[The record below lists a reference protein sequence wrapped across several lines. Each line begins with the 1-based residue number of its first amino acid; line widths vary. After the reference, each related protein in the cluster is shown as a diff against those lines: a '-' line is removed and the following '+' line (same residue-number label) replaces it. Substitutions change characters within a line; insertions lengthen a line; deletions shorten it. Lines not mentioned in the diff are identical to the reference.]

1 MGAGTAFGPAGG
13 PAERGS
19 LDCGAPLPTGP
30 ANSVITMAVAPRA
43 RPEDFFS
50 ADDWRALTARSRWR
64 GLWLVAHCW
73 GVIGA
78 AMAIG
83 VLWPVTLPLVVLT
96 IGTRQLG
103 LFILMHDAAHGLLHP
118 NRRINDAVA
127 VWLCSATLH
136 EYRPY
141 HLQHHRYVQ
150 QPEDPD
156 LGLSAPFP
164 ISRASL
170 RRKWLRDLS
179 GQTFYKQR
187 LAPLAD
193 GLRARWAPAT
203 PGAAATPAASP
214 NLAASPLARQSQ
226 ELVRGRRFLVGNALG
241 LVVFAAA
248 GYGWVWVLM
257 WLLPMA
263 TWLPLVTRVRNIA
276 EHALVGANQADPL
289 RQARTTHA
297 GWLERWLLAPYWV
310 NYHCEHHLFT
320 QVPCWNLP
328 HAHALLRR
336 QGTTAR
342 MALQPG
348 YLAMLRLAT
357 QPRSTATTTGA

>member
-1 MGAGTAFGPAGG
+1 
-13 PAERGS
+13 
-19 LDCGAPLPTGP
+19 
-30 ANSVITMAVAPRA
+30 MAVAPRA
-43 RPEDFFS
+43 QPEDFFS
-50 ADDWRALTARSRWR
+50 PEDWRALTARSRWR

-78 AMAIG
+78 AMVIG
-83 VLWPVTLPLVVLT
+83 VLWPMTLPLVVLT

-103 LFILMHDAAHGLLHP
+103 LFILMHDAAHGLLHA

-127 VWLCSATLH
+127 LWLCSSTLH
-136 EYRPY
+136 DYRPY

-170 RRKWLRDLS
+170 RRKLLRDLS

-187 LAPLAD
+187 LAPLVD
-193 GLRARWAPAT
+193 GFKARLAKAAAPA
-203 PGAAATPAASP
+203 
-214 NLAASPLARQSQ
+214 AASPLARQSQ
-226 ELVRGRRFLVGNALG
+226 ELVRGRRFLVGNALV
-241 LVVFAAA
+241 LAVFVAA
-248 GYGWVWVLM
+248 GYGWVWLLM

-297 GWLERWLLAPYWV
+297 GWAARWLLAPYWV
-310 NYHCEHHLFT
+310 NYHGEHHLFT

-328 HAHALLRR
+328 RAHALLRR

-342 MALQPG
+342 MVLQPG

-357 QPRSTATTTGA
+357 QPGGSAAAAGA